1 MSNTWFD
8 RTWCSHGDES
18 QKSRNVFFACL
29 EKRPSLLKNPF
40 WGYEKGEA
48 NKFPALPR

>member
-18 QKSRNVFFACL
+18 QKTRNVFFACL
-29 EKRPSLLKNPF
+29 EKRPFVKTFNYLKM
-40 WGYEKGEA
+40 A
-48 NKFPALPR
+48 AITVVS